1 MPRRV
6 LFVAYLFPPVGGVG
20 VHRVTKFVKYLPQ
33 FGWESSVL
41 TVSNPSVPLL
51 DDSLL
56 RDIPSSTVIRKAKT
70 LEPGYALKS
79 AVSGG
84 KDAGVA
90 SQSSPFSPRG
100 IAARLKGTAKSL
112 ARAAGNALLQPD
124 SQILWRWNALRE
136 GRKLLKEIPHDAIIA
151 TGPPFSSFLVGQTLA
166 RESGLPLLLDY
177 RDEWDISN
185 AYWENKKQGAL
196 ANFFQRRMQFSV
208 LRTASH
214 VIATTPASTAAVD
227 EIARAAGSR
236 APATCL
242 YNGFDPD
249 DFSSHGQRPVKKD
262 YGCGPEKFR
271 LSFIGTLWNLNS
283 IEPLVRAIETL
294 AASHPILLE
303 HLELV
308 LAGRRTPD
316 QESIVDRLGG
326 LPCAVTRLPFVSH
339 SEAVDMMRTSDSLLM
354 LNADVPH
361 AHRIIN
367 AKTFEYMAA
376 RRPSFVVAPPG
387 DVWDILRDLPGTV
400 LCEPSKTDDIARKL
414 ALAIEQ
420 HRCGVTHDDAV
431 WPIERFERRSLTAEL
446 ANLLNGLVPG
456 SDHSAD
462 EPAESRARVQTAGL
476 R

>member
-56 RDIPSSTVIRKAKT
+56 RDIPPSTIIRKAKT
-70 LEPGYALKS
+70 LEPGYALKN
-79 AVSGG
+79 AVSASGG
-84 KDAGVA
+84 
-90 SQSSPFSPRG
+90 SSKTPVSRFSPRG
-100 IAARLKGTAKSL
+100 IVSGLKGLAKSAARAV
-112 ARAAGNALLQPD
+112 GNTVLQPD
-124 SQILWRWNALRE
+124 SQILWRWNALNE
-136 GRKLLKEIPHDAIIA
+136 GMKLLKDVPHDAIIA

-166 RESGLPLLLDY
+166 RRTGLPLLLDY

-185 AYWENKKQGAL
+185 AYWENKKQGRI
-196 ANFFQRRMQFSV
+196 ANWIQKKMQRSV
-208 LRTASH
+208 LRTANH
-214 VIATTPASTAAVD
+214 VVATTPASTEAV
-227 EIARAAGSR
+227 EAIAREAGHPV
-236 APATCL
+236 PATCI

-249 DFSSHGQRPVKKD
+249 DFAGHASAAKKKD
-262 YGCGPEKFR
+262 YGNGVEKFR

-283 IEPLVRAIETL
+283 IEPLVRAIESL
-294 AASHPILLE
+294 AAEHPILLE

-308 LAGRRTPD
+308 LAGRRTAD
-316 QESIVDRLGG
+316 QEAFVDRLSG
-326 LPCAVTRLPFVSH
+326 LPCSVTRLPFVSH
-339 SEAVDMMRTSDSLLM
+339 SEAVEMMRSSDSLLM
-354 LNADVPH
+354 LNSDVPH

-376 RRPSFVVAPPG
+376 RRPSFVVAPAG

-400 LCEPSKTDDIARKL
+400 LCEPSRVDDIARKL

-420 HRCGVTHDDAV
+420 HRCGVDFDDAY
-431 WPIERFERRSLTAEL
+431 WPIERFERRSLAGEL
-446 ANLLNGLVPG
+446 AGLLDNVTGSNEGRVP
-456 SDHSAD
+456 HLK
-462 EPAESRARVQTAGL
+462 PAHA
-476 R
+476 